1 MPNLPVKTATNADNS
16 LDLGRFDKKM
26 LELASDGLSPEE
38 IAAKLPGEQTPAM
51 IAFRIKQIVSGRTS
65 WLSVAE
71 ERSLH
76 LADLQRLKKKAWTM
90 LDGEDGS
97 KSLTGL
103 ANVMQQIGMRIDVA
117 ATQSEEMMGQIKKAQ
132 AREFAAVLE
141 MMYDAVVRRLKQ
153 EYPDVDKHVLRKLM
167 GEEMQNAVSRV
178 NALVEGGEE

>member
-1 MPNLPVKTATNADNS
+1 
-16 LDLGRFDKKM
+16 
-26 LELASDGLSPEE
+26 
-38 IAAKLPGEQTPAM
+38 
-51 IAFRIKQIVSGRTS
+51 
-65 WLSVAE
+65 
-71 ERSLH
+71 
-76 LADLQRLKKKAWTM
+76 M

-178 NALVEGGEE
+178 NALVEEAE